1 MKKLLVTL
9 RHPGPADAICSLLPE
24 LIKNYNVIFILTDS
38 AIEFVKN
45 KYKEYFEKIKVYI
58 PEIELKKGFVEYN
71 SGSFNNKYFYFNCY
85 WK

>member
-45 KYKEYFEKIKVYI
+45 KYKEYFEKSKCIYQK
-58 PEIELKKGFVEYN
+58 
-71 SGSFNNKYFYFNCY
+71 
-85 WK
+85 